1 MIRYVGPSMLT
12 LLLSASSFACDKPG
26 VTELQQE
33 EKANQRAA
41 QAQAAASEQAQNA
54 QEAADNDIA
63 GARASFEKTR
73 EDYRHSRTVDLNDL
87 DKKVA
92 DLEAKTKTSAGKAR
106 GDLRVDLTAI
116 RAKRHA
122 FAQDLES
129 LEIANGATWDEAKA
143 NLDKDWDT
151 LRGAVDKAQ

>member
-1 MIRYVGPSMLT
+1 LA
-12 LLLSASSFACDKPG
+12 LLLSASFGCDKPG

-33 EKANQRAA
+33 EKAHQKAA

-73 EDYRHSRTVDLNDL
+73 EDYRHSRTEDLNDL
-87 DKKVA
+87 DKKIA
-92 DLEAKTKTSAGKAR
+92 DLEAKTKTSTGKGRADQR
-106 GDLRVDLTAI
+106 ADSTAI

-122 FAQDLES
+122 FARDLES
-129 LEIANGATWDEAKA
+129 LEIATAATWDEAKA

-151 LRGAVDKAQ
+151 LRGAVDKAR